1 MTWRSRE
8 MEKTLMYNGLGLRKM
23 PLAALLL
30 LYASSALAAKPEVGS
45 PWGDTLLRQM
55 SDYLRAA
62 DEFSFRTEV
71 TRERVL
77 KTGQKIQFSRA
88 ARVFVRRPDKLY
100 VELRGDL
107 ENERIWYDGEH
118 FTVLNTDSNEYER
131 ARVRGN
137 IDRALDH
144 MAQTYGESSPLADL
158 VYSNP
163 YAILVEN
170 VETGMYVGLHE
181 VRGVKCHHL
190 AFTQKNIDWQIW
202 IEDGA
207 RPVPCKAVI
216 TYKNMESVPQFTA
229 VLYDWEFSPHLPD
242 SLFRFHPR
250 TGAVEMDFVPVGR

>member
-1 MTWRSRE
+1 MLNGFRFRALSLAGL
-8 MEKTLMYNGLGLRKM
+8 LMLTTPSVL
-23 PLAALLL
+23 PAQ
-30 LYASSALAAKPEVGS
+30 PEVGAS
-45 PWGDTLLRQM
+45 WGDALLRQM
-55 SDYLRAA
+55 SGYLKSAE
-62 DEFSFRTEV
+62 EFSFRTEV
-71 TRERVL
+71 TIERVL
-77 KTGQKIQFSRA
+77 KTGQKLDFGRA
-88 ARVFVRRPDKLY
+88 ARIFVRRPNKLY
-100 VELRGDL
+100 VEVRGDL

-118 FTVLNTDSNEYER
+118 FTILDLEENEYEQ
-131 ARVRGN
+131 AKVRGD
-137 IDRALDH
+137 IDGALDY

-216 TYKNMESVPQFTA
+216 TYKGMDSVPRFTA

-242 SLFRFHPR
+242 SLFKFYPQK
-250 TGAVEMDFVPVGR
+250 GAVETALVPVGR

>member
-1 MTWRSRE
+1 MF
-8 MEKTLMYNGLGLRKM
+8 NGLGLRMM
-23 PLAALLL
+23 PLAALLV
-30 LYASSALAAKPEVGS
+30 LYTPSALPAQPVADS
-45 PWGDTLLRQM
+45 SWGDTLLRQM

-62 DEFSFRTEV
+62 EEFSFRTEV
-71 TRERVL
+71 TTERAL

-88 ARVFVRRPDKLY
+88 AGIFVRRPNKLY
-100 VELRGDL
+100 VEVRGDL
-107 ENERIWYDGEH
+107 ENERMWYDGED
-118 FTVLNTDSNEYER
+118 FTVLNIDDNEYEQ
-131 ARVRGN
+131 ASVRGD
-137 IDRALDH
+137 IDSALDH

-216 TYKNMESVPQFTA
+216 TYKNIDSVPQFTA

-242 SLFRFHPR
+242 SLFRFYPR
-250 TGAVEMDFVPVGR
+250 KGAVEMDFVPVVR

>member
-1 MTWRSRE
+1 MF
-8 MEKTLMYNGLGLRKM
+8 NGLGLRM
-23 PLAALLL
+23 LPLAALLVL
-30 LYASSALAAKPEVGS
+30 HTPLAQPAKPVVDS
-45 PWGDTLLRQM
+45 SWGDTVLRQM

-62 DEFSFRTEV
+62 DDFSFRTEV

-77 KTGQKIQFSRA
+77 RTGQKIQFSRA

-107 ENERIWYDGEH
+107 ENERIWYDGEL
-118 FTVLNTDSNEYER
+118 FTILDLEDEEYEQ
-131 ARVRGN
+131 ANVRG
-137 IDRALDH
+137 DLDAALDH

-158 VYSNP
+158 IYSNP
-163 YAILVEN
+163 YAILIEN
-170 VETGMYVGLHE
+170 VETGMYIGLHE

-216 TYKNMESVPQFTA
+216 TYKGLESVPQFTA
-229 VLYDWEFSPHLPD
+229 VLYDWEFAPHLPD
-242 SLFRFHPR
+242 SLFTFYPR
-250 TGAVEMDFVPVGR
+250 EDAIKTDLVPVSK